1 VLVLVRHGRTDVNAR
16 GLLLGRLDPPLDELG
31 RLQAEQLAMAM
42 EKPDRV
48 ISSPLRRARETA
60 EAFGLPVEIDE
71 RWIELDYGELD
82 GMPVESVGAEV
93 WKQWR
98 SDLRFTPPGGESI
111 LSMSARVLQACEDL
125 VDEAAM
131 RDVVVVSHVS
141 PIKAAVT
148 WALGV
153 GTEAG
158 WRTHLDAASI
168 TRVVIGPNGPLLRS
182 FNETGH
188 LGRKPGQIRI
198 TG

>member
-1 VLVLVRHGRTDVNAR
+1 MLVLVRHGRTDVNAR

-31 RLQAEQLAMAM
+31 RLQAEQLVMAM
-42 EKPDRV
+42 ERPDRV
-48 ISSPLRRARETA
+48 ISSPLRRAQETA

-98 SDLRFTPPGGESI
+98 SDVRFTPPGGESI
-111 LSMSARVLQACEDL
+111 LSMSTRVLEACEGL
-125 VDEAAM
+125 VDEAAL

-153 GTEAG
+153 GEEVT
-158 WRTHLDAASI
+158 WRMFLAPASI
-168 TRVVIGPNGPLLRS
+168 TRIAVQRGPVLQT
-182 FNETGH
+182 FNETAH
-188 LGRKPGQIRI
+188 LAH
-198 TG
+198 